1 LSAYGEKEAVLGGEL
16 LRKLEK
22 YILLEVTDSR
32 WRENLRTLD
41 QLKEGIHLRAYGQAN
56 PLIQYQLLSSEVY
69 EDMITTIQEEV
80 TSFLFKIRIKE
91 KEEVPVAAPRPRP
104 ERMNFIHQGSDS
116 AQNEEKHNPR
126 KTDKVGRNDLCSCGS
141 GKKYKNCCGR

>member
-1 LSAYGEKEAVLGGEL
+1 MKKLSGETNGDWDIEGLQERFKELYDIEIDAEAIRTLSVEGAIEKLYEDLVKIYEEKEAILGSEL

-69 EDMITTIQEEV
+69 EDMIKT
-80 TSFLFKIRIKE
+80 FKC
-91 KEEVPVAAPRPRP
+91 
-104 ERMNFIHQGSDS
+104 N
-116 AQNEEKHNPR
+116 
-126 KTDKVGRNDLCSCGS
+126 
-141 GKKYKNCCGR
+141 

>member
-1 LSAYGEKEAVLGGEL
+1 M
-16 LRKLEK
+16 
-22 YILLEVTDSR
+22 
-32 WRENLRTLD
+32 
-41 QLKEGIHLRAYGQAN
+41 RAYGQAN

-69 EDMITTIQEEV
+69 EDMIKTIREEV

-91 KEEVPVAAPRPRP
+91 REDAEIVAPRPRT

-116 AQNEEKHNPR
+116 APEEEKHSPR
-126 KTDKVGRNDLCSCGS
+126 KTDKVGRNDTCSCGS